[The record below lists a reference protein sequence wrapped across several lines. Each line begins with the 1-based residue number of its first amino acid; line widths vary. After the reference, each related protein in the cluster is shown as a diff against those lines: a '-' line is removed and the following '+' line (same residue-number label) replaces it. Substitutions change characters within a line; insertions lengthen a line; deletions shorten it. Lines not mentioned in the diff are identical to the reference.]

1 MNSHTPEAGDHGFV
15 MGLLA
20 GTVFGAGLIMWLA
33 PRTTAEIGQRMADS
47 TRSLGTRASEQYRQ
61 VRTRVGDAVDELA
74 RNVQGAADAA
84 KQG

>member
-1 MNSHTPEAGDHGFV
+1 MNSHTPEARDYGFV

-33 PRTTAEIGQRMADS
+33 PRTTAEIGGRMADS
-47 TRSLGTRASEQYRQ
+47 ARSLGTRASEQYQ
-61 VRTRVGDAVDELA
+61 QARTRVGDAVDDLA
-74 RNVQGAADAA
+74 RKVQGAADAA